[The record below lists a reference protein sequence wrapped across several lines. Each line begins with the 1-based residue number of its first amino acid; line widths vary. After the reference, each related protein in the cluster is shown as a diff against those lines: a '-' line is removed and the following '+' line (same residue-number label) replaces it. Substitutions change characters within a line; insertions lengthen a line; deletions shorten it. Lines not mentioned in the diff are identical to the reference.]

1 MQIQKKGQGQSY
13 WEPLLRELAAE
24 GKPLT
29 EFARQRGL
37 SVHSLG
43 WWRRKL
49 AIVKSPSPSLV
60 PPAGAAKFVA
70 LQVKAGES
78 MPAPASMPVQAL
90 VRVSAALSVEFR
102 QLPSV
107 AWLVEL
113 SEALKGVR

>member
-1 MQIQKKGQGQSY
+1 MLQ
-13 WEPLLRELAAE
+13 ELAAE
-24 GKPLT
+24 GKSLT
-29 EFARQRGL
+29 EFARQRGV

-49 AIVKSPSPSLV
+49 AIMKSPTPPWSV

-70 LQVKAGES
+70 LQVKAGEA
-78 MPAPASMPVQAL
+78 MPSSASGAAQAV
-90 VRVSAALSVEFR
+90 VRVSAAVSVEFK

-113 SEALKGVR
+113 SDALKDER